1 MSDLTPFQSG
11 APLPI
16 ESLAAQLRP
25 LAAHTAP
32 LAVRERIAKALVPAP
47 PDVLV
52 PALVFLCQ
60 DPEEAIRRSAQTT
73 LGTMP
78 AALMLPL
85 LQATTDH
92 GVLDGLARVLH
103 KTDEA
108 SRAIALNSAT
118 ADDTIRY
125 LAGVASSATC
135 DVIARNQVRAMR
147 YPAIVEAI
155 YLNPRARHGV
165 VQDLLDMAVRSALP
179 LEHMP
184 GFREAKAL
192 LLGEEKDDSGSGG
205 LSDMEFASAMLMAIG
220 QDGPAAPTEQVAE
233 DKEDKK
239 VSTLQALI
247 MRMNV
252 SQKVR
257 LASVGDGAV
266 RKLLIR
272 DPKKVVAFAVLRSPR
287 LTEGE
292 VTMFAGNKALSEDL
306 IAMIARNRMW
316 TKDYPT
322 RRALVFNPKT
332 PIQVALNFLR
342 TLSGK
347 DVKEASMS
355 RDING
360 TVQRA
365 ARRMI
370 VLRDGPKK

>member
-1 MSDLTPFQSG
+1 MSDITPFQSG

-25 LAAHTAP
+25 LSARTAP
-32 LAVRERIAKALVPAP
+32 QQVRERIAKALVPAP

-60 DPEEAIRRSAQTT
+60 DPEEAIRKSAQATIA
-73 LGTMP
+73 TMP
-78 AALMLPL
+78 DDVMLPL
-85 LQATTDH
+85 VQATTDP

-125 LAGVASSATC
+125 LAGVASTATC
-135 DVIARNQVRAMR
+135 DIIARNQVRAMR

-192 LLGEEKDDSGSGG
+192 LLGEEKDDTVGGG

-220 QDGPAAPTEQVAE
+220 QDGPAAPTEEAAE
-233 DKEDKK
+233 EKK

-292 VTMFAGNKALSEDL
+292 VTMFAGNKALAEDL

-316 TKDYPT
+316 TKDYST

-332 PIQVALNFLR
+332 PIQVSLNFLR